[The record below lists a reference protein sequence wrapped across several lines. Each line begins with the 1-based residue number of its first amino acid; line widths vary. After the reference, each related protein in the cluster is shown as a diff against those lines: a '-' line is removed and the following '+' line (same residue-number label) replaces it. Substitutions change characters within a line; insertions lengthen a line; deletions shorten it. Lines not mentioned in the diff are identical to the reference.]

1 MGGGDALGALGH
13 LLCLCFQPG
22 LNIGLWASGQAGPR
36 AERGQPTASAFSLG
50 LNPHALSAV
59 GWTHLPRGK
68 VSDGLLSLERG
79 LWRVQPLPFV
89 GSSGVRVD
97 QGRDRTRRGSNRKCL
112 AAFGQLAGGGKSL
125 PARGLP
131 NAVMC
136 DHHPEGEAESDRGAH
151 MGSDVT
157 QKHDGESL
165 GHRTPSF
172 GVFIAPV
179 LILPVASKCGV
190 QLRDDVKSMNSN

>member
-1 MGGGDALGALGH
+1 MGALGH

-22 LNIGLWASGQAGPR
+22 LNTDLWASGQAGPR

-68 VSDGLLSLERG
+68 VSDGLLALERG

-97 QGRDRTRRGSNRKCL
+97 QGRDRTRRGSNRKCS

-125 PARGLP
+125 PARGLA

-136 DHHPEGEAESDRGAH
+136 DHHPEGEAESDRGLTRVVTSLRSM
-151 MGSDVT
+151 MGSLWVT
-157 QKHDGESL
+157 ELPHL
-165 GHRTPSF
+165 GS
-172 GVFIAPV
+172 FIAPV
-179 LILPVASKCGV
+179 LVLPVASKCGV